1 LWTSGDADRR
11 NAWGGFTFRTAMAHK
26 LTFRHVE
33 AIRAVIVAGSVTGA
47 ASRLNVTQPA
57 ISHLLR
63 DIEEILQFPLFD
75 RHLGRLVPTRRAELL
90 YREIE
95 RSFHG
100 LGAINE
106 FCLRLRES
114 EQRTINIAAVPV
126 ISIALLPSVIREYR
140 QIAGPDFFI
149 VDSPSNEQVLAY
161 VSSQKVDLGIALDS
175 PPIPGIHS
183 ETLCEFRAMCLLPK
197 GHRLEKVEIV
207 TAADLIGD
215 PMIGTTRFDR
225 IPEIIAD
232 AFRDVGGL
240 PRPAVECPAASA
252 ACAMV
257 ESGVG
262 FALLDPVAAYPFRDS
277 SILFKRFEP
286 VIPFIFSAYWRET
299 ERAEFDR
306 TLLLDIA
313 RDELWRIGQRFPSGM
328 LGAAPPARGTAKAV
342 APHKEAKA

>member
-1 LWTSGDADRR
+1 
-11 NAWGGFTFRTAMAHK
+11 MAHK

-33 AIRAVIVAGSVTGA
+33 TIRAVIITGSVTGA
-47 ASRLNVTQPA
+47 ALRLNVTQPA

-63 DIEEILQFPLFD
+63 DIEEILRFPLFD

-114 EQRTINIAAVPV
+114 ERRTVNIAAVPV
-126 ISIALLPSVIREYR
+126 ISIALLPGVIREYR
-140 QIAGPDFFI
+140 LAAGPDFFV

-161 VSSQKVDLGIALDS
+161 VSSQKVDLGIALNS

-183 ETLCEFRAMCLLPK
+183 EVLCEFRAMCLLPN
-197 GHRLEKVEIV
+197 GHRLENAEVV
-207 TAADLIGD
+207 TAADLIDD
-215 PMIGTTRFDR
+215 PMIGTARFDR
-225 IPEIIAD
+225 IPQIIAD
-232 AFRDVGGL
+232 LFRDVGGL

-257 ESGVG
+257 EAGVG

-286 VIPFIFSAYWRET
+286 VIPFVFSAYWRES
-299 ERAEFDR
+299 EQAEFDR
-306 TLLLDIA
+306 ALLLDIA
-313 RDELWRIGQRFPSGM
+313 RNELWRISQRFPHGM
-328 LGAAPPARGTAKAV
+328 LGAAPPPRSETKEVVIGGVAKA
-342 APHKEAKA
+342 